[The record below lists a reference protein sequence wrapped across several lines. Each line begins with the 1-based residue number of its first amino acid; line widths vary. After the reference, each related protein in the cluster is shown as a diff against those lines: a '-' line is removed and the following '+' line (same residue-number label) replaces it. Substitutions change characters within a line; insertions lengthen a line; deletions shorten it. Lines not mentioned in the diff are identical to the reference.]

1 MAKSVFKNKR
11 LLRNLFILTLFLIV
25 GFFVWRALF
34 RKTHFFEGLKAA
46 PPPTPASNPKPKP
59 TPASNPTP
67 TLETCKAGTSKINQ
81 YYPLSGTTE
90 PTPSGTCPQGYSG
103 PEGNPKKCVWK
114 NWSEPHSKCNIHVP
128 TWEKCTNGQSLYDA
142 CIKS

>member
-34 RKTHFFEGLKAA
+34 NKTHFLEGLKVA
-46 PPPTPASNPKPKP
+46 PPPTPASNPK
-59 TPASNPTP
+59 PTP

-81 YYPLSGTTE
+81 YYPLSDTTE

-103 PEGNPKKCVWK
+103 PEGNPKECVWK